1 MKIFITGAS
10 RGIGYKT
17 MMMALERGH
26 DVAFTYN
33 NPGTDVQKIL
43 DEAKRIAPN
52 QMCKGYQLNVRYNE
66 QVVQVVDAVLDDFET
81 IDTVINNAGINR
93 NNLAF
98 SMTDDEWDE
107 VIGTNL
113 NGTFYVMRAFLPV
126 FLSNRKGRFV
136 NISSIAKDGLSGQA
150 NYAASKSGLIGLSRT
165 IAKEYGQK
173 GITCN
178 VVAPGMFETDMV
190 KENLSP
196 ALRGFWVQHC
206 PAKRLGLLEEVAEV
220 ILFIGSDAASY
231 VNGQTIEVNGGL
243 DWAD

>member
-33 NPGTDVQKIL
+33 NPATDLEKIYA
-43 DEAKRIAPN
+43 EAKKIAPN
-52 QMCKGYQLNVRYNE
+52 QKCKGYQLNVKYNDK
-66 QVVQVVDAVLDDFET
+66 VVDVVDAVLDDFDS

-98 SMTDDEWDE
+98 SMTDEEWDD

-113 NGTFYVMRAFLPV
+113 NGTFYVIRAFLPI

-136 NISSIAKDGLSGQA
+136 NLSSIAKDGLSGQA
-150 NYAASKSGLIGLSRT
+150 NYAASKAGLIGLSRT

-190 KENLSP
+190 RENLSDT
-196 ALRGFWVQHC
+196 LRGFWIQHC
-206 PAKRLGLLEEVAEV
+206 PAKRLGRLEEVAEV
-220 ILFIGSDAASY
+220 ILFLGSDAASY
-231 VNGQTIEVNGGL
+231 VNGQTVEVNGGL

>member
-10 RGIGYKT
+10 RGIGYRT
-17 MMMALERGH
+17 MTMALERGH

-33 NPGTDVQKIL
+33 NPNTDVQKIL

-52 QMCKGYQLNVRYNE
+52 QMCKGSKLNVRYNE
-66 QVVQVVDAVLDDFET
+66 EVVNVVDAVLDDFDS
-81 IDTVINNAGINR
+81 IDTVVNNAAINR

-98 SMTDDEWDE
+98 SMTDEEWDE

-113 NGTFYVMRAFLPV
+113 SGTFYVMRAFLPT
-126 FLSNRKGRFV
+126 FLANRKGRFV
-136 NISSIAKDGLSGQA
+136 NISSIAKGGLSGQA

-190 KENLSP
+190 KENLSEHN
-196 ALRGFWVQHC
+196 RNFWIQHC
-206 PAKRLGLLEEVAEV
+206 PTKRLGHLEELAEV
-220 ILFIGSDAASY
+220 VLFIGSDAASF

>member
-33 NPGTDVQKIL
+33 NPNTDVAAIL
-43 DEAKRIAPN
+43 AEAKKIAPN

-66 QVVQVVDAVLDDFET
+66 QVVNVVDAVLDDFDT

-98 SMTDDEWDE
+98 SMTDDEWDD

-113 NGTFYVMRAFLPV
+113 SGTFYVMRAFLPE
-126 FLSNRKGRFV
+126 FLSNRKGRF
-136 NISSIAKDGLSGQA
+136 ISLSSIAKDGLSGQA
-150 NYAASKSGLIGLSRT
+150 NYAASKAGLIGLSRT
-165 IAKEYGQK
+165 IAKEYGSK
-173 GITCN
+173 GITSN
-178 VVAPGMFETDMV
+178 VIAPGMFETDMV
-190 KENLSP
+190 KENLSDT
-196 ALRGFWVQHC
+196 LRGFWVQHC

>member
-33 NPGTDVQKIL
+33 NPATDLAKIL
-43 DEAKRIAPN
+43 EEAKRIAPN
-52 QMCKGYQLNVRYNE
+52 QMCKGYQLNVKYNDK
-66 QVVQVVDAVLDDFET
+66 VVDVVDAVLDDFDS

-98 SMTDDEWDE
+98 SMTDEEWDD

-113 NGTFYVMRAFLPV
+113 NGTFYVIRAFLPI

-136 NISSIAKDGLSGQA
+136 NISSIAKDGLTGQA

-190 KENLSP
+190 KENLSDT
-196 ALRGFWVQHC
+196 LRGFWVQHC
-206 PAKRLGLLEEVAEV
+206 PAKRLGRLEEVAEV
-220 ILFIGSDAASY
+220 ILFLGSDAASY
-231 VNGQTIEVNGGL
+231 VNGQTVDVNGGL

>member
-33 NPGTDVQKIL
+33 NPNTDVAKIIA
-43 DEAKRIAPN
+43 EAKKIAPN
-52 QMCKGYQLNVRYNE
+52 QLCKGYQLNVRYNE
-66 QVVQVVDAVLDDFET
+66 QVLDVVDSVLMDFDT
-81 IDTVINNAGINR
+81 IDVVVNNAGINR

-98 SMTDDEWDE
+98 SMTDEEWDD

-113 NGTFYVMRAFLPV
+113 SGTFYVMRAFLPE
-126 FLSNRKGRFV
+126 FLSKRKGRF
-136 NISSIAKDGLSGQA
+136 ISLSSIAKDGLSGQA
-150 NYAASKSGLIGLSRT
+150 NYAASKAGLIGLSRT
-165 IAKEYGQK
+165 IAKEYGSK
-173 GITCN
+173 GITSN

-190 KENLSP
+190 KENLSS
-196 ALRGFWVQHC
+196 ALRGFWIQHC
-206 PAKRLGLLEEVAEV
+206 PTKRLGHLEEVAEV
-220 ILFIGSDAASY
+220 ILFLGTDAASF